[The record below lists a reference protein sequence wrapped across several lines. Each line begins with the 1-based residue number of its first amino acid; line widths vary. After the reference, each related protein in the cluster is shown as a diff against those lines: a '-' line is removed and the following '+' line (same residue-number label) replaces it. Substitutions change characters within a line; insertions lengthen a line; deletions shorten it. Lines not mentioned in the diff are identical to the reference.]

1 MMTTIILKKNKSYN
15 NYHIDYKYEWINIS
29 INISKQCNFTC
40 SYCFNQNK
48 KGKAL
53 SFDTIKE
60 YITKIINDTPYA
72 VKYHM
77 DLSESGEPLLEL
89 STIIKLSDFCMEI
102 SNKIRKEVLIMFVS
116 NGYLLT
122 NKVS

>member
-1 MMTTIILKKNKSYN
+1 MMTTIIFKKNKSYN

-48 KGKAL
+48 NGKPL

-72 VKYHM
+72 VKYHI
-77 DLSESGEPLLEL
+77 DLSGSGDPLLEL
-89 STIIKLSDFCMEI
+89 STIIKLSDFCMGI
-102 SNKIRKEVLIMFVS
+102 SNKIKKEVLIMFVS